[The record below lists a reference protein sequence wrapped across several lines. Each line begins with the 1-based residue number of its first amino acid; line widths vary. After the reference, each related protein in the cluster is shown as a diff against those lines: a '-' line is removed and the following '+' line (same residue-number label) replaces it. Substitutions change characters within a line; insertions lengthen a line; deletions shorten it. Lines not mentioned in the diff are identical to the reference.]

1 MAERS
6 STETAAQP
14 LLPRGLIVLY
24 ALAPLVM
31 TPMLSSGFFAAVP
44 TSSLPRDFA
53 INYVGFFTLPLAI
66 HIVYRTVMPRLIARC
81 PGVVRR
87 FAVHLAMTGVITA
100 GVAIAI
106 YPVIDWIGHSGPPL
120 VTWLLR
126 AVTTTWLIIVPALAM
141 QELRVRAE
149 AVERRWQDQR
159 QAALRAELEALQART
174 HPHFLFNSINAVVG
188 LIPDDPDRAIR
199 TLEQLADVLR
209 YALQS
214 ARRELV
220 PLRDELAMVEDYLA
234 IQRARFGER
243 LRYTLDIEPGLGDLA
258 LPPMVLQPLVEN
270 AVLHGMAGGAAGGT
284 VRVEGRRRGALLEL
298 RVNDD
303 GPGLGGSRHAGSGT
317 GLRDL
322 AQRIEL
328 LYGAGGSLAV
338 RPGALGGVTAE
349 LVLPAAGVAA

>member
-1 MAERS
+1 MPVRR
-6 STETAAQP
+6 STEPPPQP

-31 TPMLSSGFFAAVP
+31 TPMLSTGFFAAMP

-53 INYVGFFTLPLAI
+53 INYVGFFTLPIAI
-66 HIVYRTVMPRLIARC
+66 HVVYRTVMPRLIARC

-87 FAVHLAMTGVITA
+87 FAVHLAVTGLITA
-100 GVAIAI
+100 AVALAI

-120 VTWLLR
+120 ATWLLR
-126 AVTTTWLIIVPALAM
+126 AITTSWLIIVPALVM
-141 QELRVRAE
+141 QELRMRAE

-159 QAALRAELEALQART
+159 QAALRAELDALQART

-188 LIPDDPDRAIR
+188 LIPDDPARAIR

-209 YALQS
+209 YA
-214 ARRELV
+214 
-220 PLRDELAMVEDYLA
+220 LAMVEDYLA

-284 VRVEGRRRGALLEL
+284 VRVEGRRRGARLEL
-298 RVNDD
+298 RVSDD
-303 GPGLGGSRHAGSGT
+303 GPGLGGSQHAGSGT

-338 RPGALGGVTAE
+338 RPGTLGGVTAE
-349 LVLPAAGVAA
+349 LVVPAHGASTGVAA